1 MFSGKP
7 IRKVLIVDV
16 AIPIK
21 RIRHMAFDD
30 PIVWLL
36 IVAAVVLFFGASR
49 IPKFARSLGEARR
62 EFNKGSNP
70 DATEVNPRSTV
81 AATMPPPAQSTS
93 ETLSPDDPLYTAAQ
107 NEGIDIRG
115 KTRSQVATE
124 LAWKLNK
131 K

>member
-1 MFSGKP
+1 
-7 IRKVLIVDV
+7 
-16 AIPIK
+16 
-21 RIRHMAFDD
+21 MAFDD
-30 PIVWLL
+30 PVVWLL
-36 IVAAVVLFFGASR
+36 IVAAVVLLFGASR

-70 DATEVNPRSTV
+70 DAPEFNSRSSV
-81 AATMPPPAQSTS
+81 AATATPPPAQATT